1 MKLVTDKISSNG
13 QCSNECYNY
22 LQYFFENNFYN
33 DLIKP
38 FKNEEN
44 IKIMSNYIKFE
55 IVCYFLCYNICS
67 GDNFKK
73 AEMLLKSI
81 FDILFNNYILYLCI
95 VVSQCKNKNDNII
108 IVLNKRIKD
117 NINNDLLLNHGIN
130 YNYYLDEN
138 KYINII
144 SNNSKNINDYYN
156 IIINNIYKNNNKNQK
171 INDINLLE

>member
-67 GDNFKK
+67 
-73 AEMLLKSI
+73 
-81 FDILFNNYILYLCI
+81 
-95 VVSQCKNKNDNII
+95 
-108 IVLNKRIKD
+108 
-117 NINNDLLLNHGIN
+117 
-130 YNYYLDEN
+130 
-138 KYINII
+138 
-144 SNNSKNINDYYN
+144 
-156 IIINNIYKNNNKNQK
+156 
-171 INDINLLE
+171 